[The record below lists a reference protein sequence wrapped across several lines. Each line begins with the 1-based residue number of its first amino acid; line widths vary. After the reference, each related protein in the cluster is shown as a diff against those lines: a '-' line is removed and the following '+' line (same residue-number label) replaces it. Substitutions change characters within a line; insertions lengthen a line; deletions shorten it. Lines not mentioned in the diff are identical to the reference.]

1 MKTKLFLFITI
12 ISFLFI
18 STVQATSILNY
29 NETITYNTTNISNI
43 INLKTGYVTNIS
55 STNTSLSSYNTKH
68 ELVATKK
75 IEGLTNSEII
85 SYNGNIFLVGIKS
98 NTISIY
104 LLDSNLRILNS
115 KDTLYIVNPSSKIKP
130 YLYNDKIYLSI
141 TKNNILSNNN
151 IYEIDEQLN
160 IEEKPFSSYDNI
172 KDILHSDYFLIKY
185 NKEQTRY
192 FMGEN
197 LYNNYFLIGEET
209 KEDEIIPIISM
220 YTNDTII
227 SITPENKYDTYNKIL
242 VIKNK
247 IAVLAQTENT
257 SYLILIDKEGNITD
271 EINLESNN
279 ITNMY
284 KVGDK
289 LFISTENNSLTSIII
304 YNYELNITYSSL
316 PYGTVTIPPTSKE
329 YDEIPISIV
338 TNSGYEVS
346 NIKVTDAHGNSIKL
360 INNTFTMPD
369 TDIQIDIEYNENIEN
384 PNTVDLITLFII
396 ILIVS
401 LTIGRY
407 FYKKTVWLK

>member
-1 MKTKLFLFITI
+1 MKTKLLLFITI

-18 STVQATSILNY
+18 NTVQATSILKY

-68 ELVATKK
+68 EIVATKQ

-85 SYNGNIFLVGIKS
+85 NYNGNIFLVGIKS

-115 KDTLYIVNPSSKIKP
+115 KDTSYIVNPSNKIKP
-130 YLYNDKIYLSI
+130 CLYDNKIYLSI

-151 IYEIDEQLN
+151 IYVIDEQLS
-160 IEEKPFSSYDNI
+160 IEEKAFSSYDNI

-185 NKEQTRY
+185 NKEQIIY
-192 FMGEN
+192 FMGET

-209 KEDEIIPIISM
+209 KEDETIPIISM
-220 YTNDTII
+220 YTNDTIT
-227 SITPENKYDTYNKIL
+227 SINPKNKYNTYNKIL

-247 IAVLAQTENT
+247 IAVLAKDENS

-271 EINLESNN
+271 EINLEFNN
-279 ITNMY
+279 IDNMY

-289 LFISTENNSLTSIII
+289 LFITSETDTLTSINI
-304 YNYELNITYSSL
+304 YNYNLNITYSSL
-316 PYGTVTIPPTSKE
+316 PYGTVTIPTTSKE

-360 INNTFTMPD
+360 INNTFIMPD

-401 LTIGRY
+401 FTIGRY

>member
-209 KEDEIIPIISM
+209 KENETIPIISM